1 MHNVNGNDGQYRA
14 VLKVVG
20 VGGAGINAVNAMI
33 DAGVQGI
40 EFICLSFSAR
50 KLSTSK
56 AQTLIRISA
65 DPKGLGTGGNP
76 ECARQAMAE
85 HQQQLA
91 ESVQDADMI
100 FITAGMGS
108 GTGTGASPLVA
119 HIARQAGALVVGVVT
134 TPFMYEGKKRMTI
147 AQAGITELAQHT
159 DCLIVIPNEKLVAI
173 SEKGLSLRDAF
184 KPADEI
190 LRQAI
195 QGIAELINSH
205 GVINADFND
214 VKTVMK
220 ERGTTMIGIGV
231 AEGEQRASEAC
242 TRAVNSPLL
251 PETNLH
257 GARGLL
263 VNITAGPD
271 MTMDEFNI
279 VTAFFHEKVS
289 ADANIIIGLVVD
301 EALVGQIKVTVIA
314 TGLPGNRSTGKHLVS
329 IQKPGGNHAR

>member
-1 MHNVNGNDGQYRA
+1 MHDVNEKGGQYRA

-33 DAGVQGI
+33 DAGVQGV
-40 EFICLSFSAR
+40 EFICLSFSSR

-56 AQTLIRISA
+56 ASTLIRISA

-76 ECARQAMAE
+76 HLARQAMDE
-85 HQQQLA
+85 HRRQLA
-91 ESVQDADMI
+91 ESLHDADMI

-108 GTGTGASPLVA
+108 GTGTGASPVVA
-119 HIARQAGALVVGVVT
+119 EIGRQAEALVVGVVT

-147 AQAGITELAQHT
+147 AQAGISELALQT
-159 DCLIVIPNEKLVAI
+159 DCLIIIPNEQLVAI
-173 SEKGLSLRDAF
+173 SEKGVSLRDAF

-195 QGIAELINSH
+195 QGIAELITSH

-214 VKTVMK
+214 VKTVMM
-220 ERGTTMIGIGV
+220 ERGATMIGIGV
-231 AEGEQRASEAC
+231 ADGEKRATEAC

-263 VNITAGPD
+263 INITAGPD
-271 MTMDEFNI
+271 MTMDEFDV

-314 TGLPGNRSTGKHLVS
+314 TGLPGNQSTGKHLVS
-329 IQKPGGNHAR
+329 IQRPGGSHAR